1 MGICHSSVS
10 WGGGARPCSFQRL
23 LCLLQLSPRGRT
35 SAAQALLK
43 HVGICRFY
51 PLVVVLFRLN
61 DLKAKLLVEVDCRL
75 VADLHMTV
83 RRKKGSVWIK
93 GQGWRD
99 VWVTF
104 STEHWGSITKGFLLN
119 MHWCENIG
127 LVRAKQDGVCP
138 YQAFSLSRS
147 FTSMHIDT
155 RRESHKKEII
165 NLQVNVV
172 KSAILLTDV

>member
-1 MGICHSSVS
+1 MVNVS
-10 WGGGARPCSFQRL
+10 THGHLSQFCFLGGGARPCSFQRL
-23 LCLLQLSPRGRT
+23 LCLLQISPRGRT
-35 SAAQALLK
+35 RAAQALLK

-83 RRKKGSVWIK
+83 RRKEGSVWIR
-93 GQGWRD
+93 GQGWTD

-104 STEHWGSITKGFLLN
+104 STEHWGCISKGCLLD

-138 YQAFSLSRS
+138 YQAF
-147 FTSMHIDT
+147 FVQIFHINAH
-155 RRESHKKEII
+155 RHKERKP
-165 NLQVNVV
+165 
-172 KSAILLTDV
+172 